1 MNKKVLSLGLGF
13 CLATFFVACG
23 SDSGTNGNE
32 NSGDNG
38 YSYEKSSEGFLKMG
52 SMVDPRND
60 KTYKTILVGDQ
71 LWMAEDLEFVN
82 PAWQNYA
89 QNGTSTSYSNIDVVA
104 YPALAGLVNSVQ
116 TEEVDPSRGYTY
128 DQAMNYNTFMDSAYN
143 DGMCP
148 PGWHLPTM
156 AEYDVFWGVVS
167 TMCDSVSYCSLG
179 EKMWNQAKYYWTS
192 TPANGIRIN
201 TEHGYKYES
210 NSNTAVCYKV
220 DFSDRKPVEADFAGK
235 SSLMAVR
242 CVKGS
247 EEDSATALKKYLK
260 IRDETIEYLSSSA
273 AYQAYLSSSSAAEW
287 ARIQQGAKKYFN
299 PDLNYGEFVDPRD
312 GQTYG
317 YLQIGNYTWMAENM
331 KVDLTDFFSYKC
343 ISALLTCRYPTREDS
358 IAYYEHGL
366 AYSDSLLDQVCPSGW
381 HVPSKA
387 EWEDLFSVDSN
398 AGSYLATDGNWPA
411 GDGLFNKNEITNST
425 GFTAIATDGAQTRF
439 NETYFWTSTDSLEVS
454 IKIDTVYVD
463 SLLPVDSVALADTI
477 LTDTNVVEPIPERT
491 FVFDTT
497 RIETKHHVYVEYDWM
512 INNFQF
518 TTKLD
523 RRSLFVRCVMDY

>member
-1 MNKKVLSLGLGF
+1 
-13 CLATFFVACG
+13 
-23 SDSGTNGNE
+23 
-32 NSGDNG
+32 
-38 YSYEKSSEGFLKMG
+38 
-52 SMVDPRND
+52 
-60 KTYKTILVGDQ
+60 
-71 LWMAEDLEFVN
+71 
-82 PAWQNYA
+82 
-89 QNGTSTSYSNIDVVA
+89 
-104 YPALAGLVNSVQ
+104 
-116 TEEVDPSRGYTY
+116 
-128 DQAMNYNTFMDSAYN
+128 
-143 DGMCP
+143 
-148 PGWHLPTM
+148 
-156 AEYDVFWGVVS
+156 
-167 TMCDSVSYCSLG
+167 
-179 EKMWNQAKYYWTS
+179 
-192 TPANGIRIN
+192 
-201 TEHGYKYES
+201 
-210 NSNTAVCYKV
+210 
-220 DFSDRKPVEADFAGK
+220 
-235 SSLMAVR
+235 
-242 CVKGS
+242 
-247 EEDSATALKKYLK
+247 
-260 IRDETIEYLSSSA
+260 
-273 AYQAYLSSSSAAEW
+273 
-287 ARIQQGAKKYFN
+287 
-299 PDLNYGEFVDPRD
+299 
-312 GQTYG
+312 
-317 YLQIGNYTWMAENM
+317 MAENM

-425 GFTAIATDGAQTRF
+425 GFTAIATDGAQTQF

-512 INNFQF
+512 INNFRF

-523 RRSLFVRCVMDY
+523 RRSLFVRCVKDY

>member
-1 MNKKVLSLGLGF
+1 MNKSIFALIASSLF
-13 CLATFFVACG
+13 SIAFVACG
-23 SDSGTNGNE
+23 DSGADAGDSNNSNWKKDSSSDPSVLIDVRDGEQYRTVRIGN
-32 NSGDNG
+32 
-38 YSYEKSSEGFLKMG
+38 
-52 SMVDPRND
+52 
-60 KTYKTILVGDQ
+60 Q
-71 LWMAEDLEFVN
+71 LWMAENLRFYDTLWS
-82 PAWQNYA
+82 P
-89 QNGTSTSYSNIDVVA
+89 TLPDYSEADE
-104 YPALAGLVNSVQ
+104 YGRL
-116 TEEVDPSRGYTY
+116 YTY
-128 DQAMNYNTFMDSAYN
+128 GAAMAGRDYIDSGYN
-143 DGMCP
+143 DGICP
-148 PGWHLPTM
+148 VGWHLPSM
-156 AEYDVFWGVVS
+156 AEFDVLKNFVS
-167 TMCDSVSYCSLG
+167 EFCPSVDSCLRSTEG
-179 EKMWNQAKYYWTS
+179 WDFAGNDRFGFNAKHSSETNIARYWTS
-192 TPANGIRIN
+192 NSADAGMRIN
-201 TEHGYKYES
+201 TDHGYTYRS
-210 NSNTAVCYKV
+210 NSSDAVMYV
-220 DFSDRKPVEADFAGK
+220 LRDSYGYDTFGAEFAAKGN
-235 SSLMAVR
+235 LFYVR

-247 EEDSATALKKYLK
+247 EVDSAAYMDNYLK
-260 IRDETIEYLSSSA
+260 GRENMIEYLSSSA

-287 ARIQQGAKKYFN
+287 ARVQQGAKKYFN
-299 PDLNYGEFVDPRD
+299 PDLNYGEFVDTRD

-425 GFTAIATDGAQTRF
+425 GFTAIATDGAQTQF

-463 SLLPVDSVALADTI
+463 SLLPVDSVAWADTI

-523 RRSLFVRCVMDY
+523 RRSLFVRCVKDY

>member
-1 MNKKVLSLGLGF
+1 MNKSIFALIVSSLF
-13 CLATFFVACG
+13 SIAFVACG
-23 SDSGTNGNE
+23 DSGADAGDSNNSNWKKDGSSDPSVLIDVRDGEQYRTVRIGN
-32 NSGDNG
+32 
-38 YSYEKSSEGFLKMG
+38 
-52 SMVDPRND
+52 
-60 KTYKTILVGDQ
+60 Q
-71 LWMAEDLEFVN
+71 LWMAENLRFYDTLWS
-82 PAWQNYA
+82 P
-89 QNGTSTSYSNIDVVA
+89 TLPDYSEADE
-104 YPALAGLVNSVQ
+104 YGRL
-116 TEEVDPSRGYTY
+116 YTY
-128 DQAMNYNTFMDSAYN
+128 GAAMAGRDYIDSGYN
-143 DGMCP
+143 DGICP
-148 PGWHLPTM
+148 VGWHLPSM
-156 AEYDVFWGVVS
+156 AEFDVLKNFVS
-167 TMCDSVSYCSLG
+167 EFCPSVDSCLRSTEG
-179 EKMWNQAKYYWTS
+179 WDFAGNDRFGFNAKHSSETNIARYWTS
-192 TPANGIRIN
+192 NSADAGMRIN
-201 TEHGYKYES
+201 TDHGYTYRS
-210 NSNTAVCYKV
+210 NSSDAVMYV
-220 DFSDRKPVEADFAGK
+220 LRDSYGYDTFGAEFAAKGN
-235 SSLMAVR
+235 LFYVR

-247 EEDSATALKKYLK
+247 EVDSAAYMDNYLK
-260 IRDETIEYLSSSA
+260 GRENMIEYLSSSA

-287 ARIQQGAKKYFN
+287 ARVQQGAKKYFN
-299 PDLNYGEFVDPRD
+299 PDLNYGEFVDTRD

-425 GFTAIATDGAQTRF
+425 GFTAIATDGAQTQF
-439 NETYFWTSTDSLEVS
+439 NETYFWTSTDTLEVS

>member
-1 MNKKVLSLGLGF
+1 MNKSIFALIASSLF
-13 CLATFFVACG
+13 SIAFVACG
-23 SDSGTNGNE
+23 DSGADAGDSNNSNWKKDSSSDPSVLIDVRDGEQYRTVRIGN
-32 NSGDNG
+32 
-38 YSYEKSSEGFLKMG
+38 
-52 SMVDPRND
+52 
-60 KTYKTILVGDQ
+60 Q
-71 LWMAEDLEFVN
+71 LWMAENLRFYDTLWS
-82 PAWQNYA
+82 P
-89 QNGTSTSYSNIDVVA
+89 TLPDYSEADE
-104 YPALAGLVNSVQ
+104 YGRL
-116 TEEVDPSRGYTY
+116 YTY
-128 DQAMNYNTFMDSAYN
+128 GAAMAGRDYIDSGYN
-143 DGMCP
+143 DGICP
-148 PGWHLPTM
+148 VGWHLPSM
-156 AEYDVFWGVVS
+156 AEFDVLKNFVS
-167 TMCDSVSYCSLG
+167 EFCPSVDSCLRSTEG
-179 EKMWNQAKYYWTS
+179 WDFAGNDRFGFNAKHSSETNIARYWTS
-192 TPANGIRIN
+192 NSADAGMRIN
-201 TEHGYKYES
+201 TDHGYTYRS
-210 NSNTAVCYKV
+210 NSSDAVMYV
-220 DFSDRKPVEADFAGK
+220 LRDSYGYDTFGAEFAAKGN
-235 SSLMAVR
+235 LFYVR

-247 EEDSATALKKYLK
+247 EVDSAAYMDNYLK
-260 IRDETIEYLSSSA
+260 GRENMIEYLSSSA

-287 ARIQQGAKKYFN
+287 ARVQQGAKKYFN
-299 PDLNYGEFVDPRD
+299 PDLNYGEFVDTRD

-343 ISALLTCRYPTREDS
+343 ILALLTCRYPTREDS

-425 GFTAIATDGAQTRF
+425 GFTAIATDGAQTQF

-523 RRSLFVRCVMDY
+523 RRSLFVRCVKDY